1 MDEENVQ
8 TTQMPSIK
16 LVLLGESSVGKSSI
30 VTRYATDTF
39 IEGREATIGAA
50 FLARICSTEH
60 RKVKFEIWDTAGQER
75 FHSLAPMYYR
85 NALAAMIV
93 FDITKY
99 TSFERAKLWVKELK
113 RQGSPNLVI
122 ALVGNKLDLD
132 QELREIS
139 QQEAE
144 EYAAEMQL
152 FYVETS
158 ARLGTHIDHV
168 FEGIADRI
176 PEEQLN
182 ARSNNKKIDMERHSL
197 KNRKACAC

>member
-1 MDEENVQ
+1 MEESGQ
-8 TTQMPSIK
+8 LPSVK

-50 FLARICSTEH
+50 FLARICSTEQ

-85 NALAAMIV
+85 NALAAMVV
-93 FDITKY
+93 FDITQSS
-99 TSFERAKLWVKELK
+99 SFERAKLWVKELK
-113 RQGSPNLVI
+113 KGSPHLVI

-132 QELREIS
+132 QEAREVS

-144 EYAAEMQL
+144 DYATEMQL

-158 ARLGTHIDHV
+158 ARLGTHIEHV
-168 FEGIADRI
+168 FHGIADRI
-176 PEEQLN
+176 PEDQLN
-182 ARSNNKKIDMERHSL
+182 ARSNNTRLAIDRHSSSD
-197 KNRKACAC
+197 NRCAC

>member
-1 MDEENVQ
+1 MEENGQ
-8 TTQMPSIK
+8 IPSVK

-50 FLARICSTEH
+50 FLARICSTEQ
-60 RKVKFEIWDTAGQER
+60 RKLKFEIWDTAGQER

-85 NALAAMIV
+85 NALAAMVV
-93 FDITKY
+93 FDITKSS
-99 TSFERAKLWVKELK
+99 SFERAKLWVTELK
-113 RQGSPNLVI
+113 RQGSPHLVI

-132 QELREIS
+132 QESREVP

-144 EYAAEMQL
+144 EYATEMQL

-158 ARLGTHIDHV
+158 ARLGTHIEHV
-168 FEGIADRI
+168 FTGIADRI

-182 ARSNNKKIDMERHSL
+182 SRSNNRRFDMDHHLSD
-197 KNRKACAC
+197 NRNSCAC